1 MKGKSKDQLAANIEH
16 IAQMKQ
22 QNQTLQE
29 DLQQDGKNNDF
40 EKMNTLQEECAQY
53 AKKIEVESKKQRD
66 LEQLIQNAE
75 QQLQDHRKKMSNSD
89 GIQLPSLIK
98 KQKTLESQLEQIKLK
113 HNESLAEI
121 NQLMEQINTAR
132 RERVIYSNVFKKLE
146 SDIRAKEEEFKKQL
160 LIRKQIE
167 HELNQCQEQFDKM
180 KEQANQVVES
190 NKQEYTQILKTNR
203 LDDTEEQSPKNQQQQ
218 QQQQQQQIKQ
228 ESKSQQIKESQ
239 QPKQQIQMQKDV
251 EDVTNYELMFEKLK
265 KETGLNSIEEIIHT
279 FRTIEDTNNELFKR
293 ANILSDQIDS
303 EEKQIEELQKQ
314 ISQYTKNQQK
324 EDNEFEDEKFK
335 FAQQLER
342 SEKLDKEI
350 QQAENEIKEYE
361 RELLEIANKLQIK
374 YDPNSEVTLMQ
385 LVEQRAYELVD
396 LCRYYDNHNYTIDS
410 KKNDQEST
418 VSNQDDQTMK
428 DLLDGVE
435 NEKEAEKIMSKD
447 DFKKIGSQELQQF
460 QKKIISKKKRE

>member
-16 IAQMKQ
+16 INQMKQ

-29 DLQQDGKNNDF
+29 DLQQDSKNNDF
-40 EKMNTLQEECAQY
+40 EKMNSLQEECASY

-203 LDDTEEQSPKNQQQQ
+203 LDETEEQSPKNQ

-279 FRTIEDTNNELFKR
+279 FRTIEETNNELFKK
-293 ANILSDQIDS
+293 ANVLSDQIDF
-303 EEKQIEELQKQ
+303 EEKQIEELQRQ
-314 ISQYTKNQQK
+314 INQYTKNQQK

-342 SEKLDKEI
+342 SEKSDKEI
-350 QQAENEIKEYE
+350 QQTENEIKEYE
-361 RELLEIANKLQIK
+361 RELLELANKLQIK
-374 YDPNSEVTLMQ
+374 YDPNSEITLMQ

-396 LCRYYDNHNYTIDS
+396 LCRYFDNHNYTIDS

-460 QKKIISKKKRE
+460 QKKNISKKKRE